1 VHYSKIFRL
10 PALKLAKR
18 YYLFIVILS
27 LALTLTLVHG
37 LAAIS
42 LSTTTAV
49 TQNFDGMTTA
59 ATAPLPAD
67 FKADKQAVVRT
78 VGTYAGAVSATELAG
93 GANLSTSAQN
103 GIYNFGSG
111 TNTTGADRAVGFLSS
126 SNGTRSGNLYT
137 QLVNNTGGNLSG
149 LQISYD
155 VEKYRNG
162 SNPAGFS
169 IQLYYSTDGTAWT
182 SAGATFLTSF
192 SANADNSGFSTAPG
206 ATVSIS
212 NQTLSATIPNG
223 SNFYL
228 AWNYSVTSGTTTSNA
243 QALSIDNISI
253 LGLNAGGA
261 TNPTGV
267 GAANP
272 NTLTP
277 GESTLLTVTVTPGT
291 TPPSTGLTVTGN
303 LSPIGGA
310 SSQPFFD
317 DGSNGDAN
325 AGDNI
330 FSYQATVAG
339 GTTGGAKTLPVT
351 ITDAQSRTGSAPIAL
366 TVNAPSP
373 PSGTGSANPGTVEP
387 GNSSLLT
394 VTVTPGTIPASTGLS
409 VTADLSS
416 IGGAASQTFFDDG
429 TNGDTVAGNNVFS
442 FNATVVAATTQG
454 AKSLPFTITDAQ
466 ARSASGSISL
476 SVFISSGGSHNPAEH
491 LVMGNPN
498 GATADTANPNN
509 YLMMKL
515 QYALSFNNS
524 RGIPNW
530 TSWHLDSTWR
540 GSASRQDDYRADTT
554 LPAGFHQVQGGD
566 YSGSGFD
573 RGHMTPSAD
582 RTSSVPDNSATFLM
596 TNMIPQAPGN
606 NQGPWNNQENYLRT
620 FLTGSELY
628 IVSGGTGTGGV
639 GSSGAAS
646 TISGGTVTVPAYTW
660 KVALILPIGDNDV
673 ARVDANTR
681 VIAVIMPNTDNI
693 RPDQWQKYLATVDQ
707 VEALSGYDF
716 YSNVP
721 VAIQEVI
728 EARLDAGNDTAP
740 VTSGQSKTTVEDQ
753 NVSVTLSATDFNV
766 NNTFT
771 YTIVNPPQH
780 GVLSGSGAN
789 RTYTPDP
796 DYFGPDSFT
805 YKANDGALDSN
816 VSTVSITVT
825 AVNDAPVPAIDS
837 KTTQEDTPLSFPAS
851 ELTAND
857 NPGTANESGQ
867 TLSVTA
873 VASNT
878 GGTVSLNAGTVT
890 FTPSSHFSGTA
901 SFTYTVCDNGQTN
914 GVADPK
920 CAIGTVN
927 VTVTPAGPPTACST
941 NVAAASYGATASA
954 SSQFNGS
961 YPAAGAIDGNH
972 TGSGWGTGVGWNDA
986 TGGTFPDSLIINLG
1000 ITQQISEID
1009 VYSLQDN
1016 YGSPVEPTDTMTFTQ
1031 YGLTN
1036 FQVQTPDGLGG
1047 WVDVPDGSVIA
1058 NNRVKKRIIFQS
1070 PISTSQIRILVN
1082 SSADGVYSRV
1092 VEVEAF
1098 SCSAAPAPTPTP
1110 TPASCTTNVAAGSYG
1125 AAASASSTASPNY
1138 PASGVIDGNRAASN
1152 WGTGTGWNDGTAG
1165 DFPDSVVVNLGVNQS
1180 ISEVDVYSVQDNY
1193 TSPVE
1198 PTDMMTFNYYGLTD
1212 FQVQV
1217 PDGLGGWVDVPGG
1230 HVTGNNKVKRKVIL
1244 ATPVVTSQIRLV
1256 VNSSADGVYSRIAE
1270 VEAFSCSPQ
1279 VVPTP
1284 TPTVCAT
1291 NVAASAYGATAS
1303 ASSEVGGGYAAS
1315 GAIDGNHTGN
1325 GWGTGVGWNDATA
1338 GVYPDSLTINLGV
1351 SQQLSEIDVYSLQDN
1366 YANPVEPTDTLT
1378 FNYYGLTDLQVQ
1390 IPDGLGGWV
1399 DVPGGHVTGNNLV
1412 KRKILFAAPV
1422 VTNQIRILVNSSA
1435 DGVYT
1440 RVVEIEAF
1448 SCTPQAALPGQA
1460 ALNQPWLR

>member
-1 VHYSKIFRL
+1 MRYSKIFRL
-10 PALKLAKR
+10 PSFKSAKR
-18 YYLFIVILS
+18 YYLFTVILS
-27 LALTLTLVHG
+27 LVLTLTLVHG
-37 LAAIS
+37 LAALS

-49 TQNFDGMTTA
+49 PQNFDGMTTS
-59 ATAPLPAD
+59 ATAVLPAD

-126 SNGTRSGNLYT
+126 SNGTKSGNLYT
-137 QLVNNTGGNLSG
+137 QLVNNTGGNLTG

-169 IQLYYSTDGTAWT
+169 LQLYYSTDGTNWT

-212 NQTLSATIPNG
+212 NQTLSATIPSG

-253 LGLNAGGA
+253 LGLNAGGT
-261 TNPTGV
+261 TNPSGI

-291 TPPSTGLTVTGN
+291 TPPSTGLTVNGN
-303 LSPIGGA
+303 LSSIGG
-310 SSQPFFD
+310 STTQPFFD
-317 DGSNGDAN
+317 DGSNGDATP
-325 AGDNI
+325 GDNI
-330 FSYQATVAG
+330 FSYQATVSG

-351 ITDAQSRTGSAPIAL
+351 ITDAQSRTGSAPISL
-366 TVNAPSP
+366 TVNAPSA
-373 PSGTGSANPGTVEP
+373 PSGIGSANPGTVAP

-394 VTVTPGTIPASTGLS
+394 VTVTPGTIPASTGLA

-429 TNGDTVAGNNVFS
+429 TNGDVVAGNNVFS

-466 ARSASGSISL
+466 ARSGSGNISL
-476 SVFISSGGSHNPAEH
+476 SVFNSDGSHNPAEH
-491 LVMGNPN
+491 MLMGNPN

-540 GSASRQDDYRADTT
+540 GSAPRQDDYRADTT
-554 LPAGFHQVQGGD
+554 LPAGFHQVQGSD

-606 NQGPWNNQENYLRT
+606 NQGPWNSQENYLRT

-721 VAIQEVI
+721 MAIQEVI
-728 EARLDAGNDTAP
+728 EAKLDAGNDTAP
-740 VTSGQSKTTVEDQ
+740 VTSGQTKTTAEDQ
-753 NVSVTLSATDFNV
+753 NVSVTFAATDFNV
-766 NNTFT
+766 NNVFT

-780 GVLSGSGAN
+780 GILSGSGAN
-789 RTYTPDP
+789 RTYTPDA

-805 YKANDGALDSN
+805 YRANDGALDSN

-825 AVNDAPVPAIDS
+825 AVNDAPIPAIDS

-851 ELTAND
+851 DLTAND
-857 NPGTANESGQ
+857 SPGSANESGQ

-901 SFTYTVCDNGQTN
+901 SFTYTVCDNGQTS
-914 GVADPK
+914 GVSDPK

-927 VTVTPAGPPTACST
+927 VTVTPSGPAPCST
-941 NVAAASYGATASA
+941 NVAASSYGAMASA
-954 SSQFNGS
+954 SSQINGS
-961 YPAAGAIDGNH
+961 YPASGAIDGNH

-1000 ITQQISEID
+1000 VTQQLSEID

-1016 YGSPVEPTDTMTFTQ
+1016 YASPVEPTDAMTFTQ
-1031 YGLTN
+1031 YGLTD
-1036 FQVQTPDGLGG
+1036 FQVQTPDGIGG
-1047 WVDVPDGSVIA
+1047 WVDVPNGQVIA
-1058 NNRVKKRIIFQS
+1058 NHMVKRRIIFQA

-1082 SSADGVYSRV
+1082 NSDDGVYSRI
-1092 VEVEAF
+1092 VEVEAY
-1098 SCSAAPAPTPTP
+1098 SCNAVPAPTPTP
-1110 TPASCTTNVAAGSYG
+1110 TPASCTTNVAASSYG
-1125 AAASASSTASPNY
+1125 ATASASSEAGPGY
-1138 PASGVIDGNRAASN
+1138 AASGAIDGNRAASN
-1152 WGTGTGWNDGTAG
+1152 WGSGTGWNDGTAG
-1165 DFPDSVVVNLGVNQS
+1165 AFADSVVVNLGVSQA

-1198 PTDMMTFNYYGLTD
+1198 PTDVMTFTYYGLID

-1217 PDGLGGWVDVPGG
+1217 PDGLGGWADVPGG
-1230 HVTGNNKVKRKVIL
+1230 HVTGNNKVKRKVLL
-1244 ATPVVTSQIRLV
+1244 ATPVVTSQIRVV

-1270 VEAFSCSPQ
+1270 IEAFSCSPQ

-1291 NVAASAYGATAS
+1291 NVASGAYGATAT

-1325 GWGTGVGWNDATA
+1325 GWGAGVGWNDATA
-1338 GVYPDSLTINLGV
+1338 GTYPDSLTINLNV

-1366 YANPVEPTDTLT
+1366 YTNPVQPTDTLT
-1378 FNYYGLTDLQVQ
+1378 FNYYGLTDFQVQ

-1399 DVPGGHVTGNNLV
+1399 DVPGGHMTGNNLV
-1412 KRKILFAAPV
+1412 KRKILFASPI
-1422 VTNQIRILVNSSA
+1422 VTDQFRILVNSSA

-1440 RVVEIEAF
+1440 RVVEVEAF
-1448 SCTPQAALPGQA
+1448 SCTPQAALPGRVS
-1460 ALNQPWLR
+1460 LTQP